1 MCCFEK
7 TNECN
12 SAKGSTLPKDE
23 GKEELWLE
31 KRLELIVKFN
41 KIQFSKLFLVPS
53 NAFST

>member
-12 SAKGSTLPKDE
+12 SAKESTSPKDE